1 MRRLSLALPALMF
14 AASVY
19 AAPPVPQFAE
29 PEIPPPMP
37 ADIPEEASQIAPP
50 DVRIIQTPQG
60 PARIEEF
67 KQNGRVYMVRVTPSF
82 GPAYYI
88 VDSNG
93 DGRLDQRRVGGM
105 EEVMPPM
112 WKLFSW

>member
-1 MRRLSLALPALMF
+1 MRRLSLALPAMLFSATVF
-14 AASVY
+14 AAS
-19 AAPPVPQFAE
+19 PVRQFPE

-37 ADIPEEASQIAPP
+37 ADIPEESSQIAPA

-60 PARIEEF
+60 PARIEEY
-67 KQNGRVYMVRVTPSF
+67 KQNGRVYMVRVTPSI

-88 VDSNG
+88 VDTDG
-93 DGRLDQRRVGGM
+93 DGRLDQRRMGNMQDMV
-105 EEVMPPM
+105 PTM

>member
-1 MRRLSLALPALMF
+1 MRRPSLALPAFMF

-37 ADIPEEASQIAPP
+37 TDIPEEASQIAPP

-82 GPAYYI
+82 GPAYYL

-93 DGRLDQRRVGGM
+93 DGRLDQRRVGGL
-105 EEVMPPM
+105 EDVMPPM